1 VISLRRWVRVVGTLI
16 VFAPEV
22 LLAQDPSIVAPGA
35 KLERLFDEGFFTEG
49 PTQAPDGSV
58 YFSDITVGKASG
70 NQAGHIWRWDPR
82 TRTTAVFRSPS
93 GMSNGM
99 VFDGQGRLVVAEGA
113 AFGGRRITR
122 TDMKTGKSVILAALF
137 DGRPFNSPNDLVLDA
152 RGRIY
157 FTDPRYVGW
166 EPIEQPVQGV
176 YRIDLD
182 GRVSLI
188 VADAG
193 KPNGIAVSPDQAT
206 LYVAAHDNGSLGD
219 LPPEIQAAPGRK
231 ALLAYDLAPDGSAKF
246 RRAVVDFLSGRA
258 RWDRRGPGRQHLLR
272 GAGGAPGHLCLL
284 SGREGAGLHPDVR
297 EPHEREVRP
306 RRGCADA
313 IHHRGE
319 ESVPDSGGTD
329 WVRRSPVSDQWLIAK
344 NHAPMTGP
352 RGGRAPGCGGGAP
365 GAGAG
370 AGPYSG

>member
-1 VISLRRWVRVVGTLI
+1 VISLRRWIRVVGTLI

-35 KLERLFDEGFFTEG
+35 TLERLFGDGFFTEG
-49 PTQAPDGSV
+49 PAQAPDGSV
-58 YFSDITVGKASG
+58 YFSDITVGKGSG
-70 NQAGHIWRWDPR
+70 YQAGHIWRWDPR

-137 DGRPFNSPNDLVLDA
+137 DGRPLNSPNDLVLDA
-152 RGRIY
+152 RGRVY

-206 LYVAAHDNGSLGD
+206 LYVAAHDNGSFGD
-219 LPPEIQAAPGRK
+219 LPTEIQAAPGRK

-246 RRAVVDFLSGRA
+246 RRTVVDFSPAGPDGIGV
-258 RWDRRGPGRQHLLR
+258 DRDGNIYCAVQGERQ
-272 GAGGAPGHLCLL
+272 GIYVYSPAGKELAYIPT
-284 SGREGAGLHPDVR
+284 P
-297 EPHEREVRP
+297 
-306 RRGCADA
+306 
-313 IHHRGE
+313 
-319 ESVPDSGGTD
+319 ESPTNVKFG
-329 WVRRSPVSDQWLIAK
+329 
-344 NHAPMTGP
+344 
-352 RGGRAPGCGGGAP
+352 RGGDAQTLFITAGKSLYRIRVERTGYAAAP
-365 GAGAG
+365 
-370 AGPYSG
+370 